1 MFSTRHAVAALAALA
16 LLAPTAASA
25 RSDAAEALIAEWTDL
40 NSTCRGGSGD
50 DPKTMKACDD
60 REAVSA
66 KLKKLGWCYGRPGDA
81 GYQRS
86 WILCGK

>member
-1 MFSTRHAVAALAALA
+1 MLQNKSIAAACLAAA
-16 LLAPTAASA
+16 LLAPAAASA
-25 RSDAAEALIAEWTDL
+25 RSDASEALIAEWTDL

-50 DPKTMKACDD
+50 DPKTMKACDA

-66 KLKKLGWCYGRPGDA
+66 KLKNLGWCYGRPGDA